1 MSEMFGTASR
11 HRGGVGA
18 DGRPDVPA
26 GVSARQRQD
35 LRQRLRP
42 TRGRIAKAAVGVV
55 AAFVVLNIPQNAS
68 GYTTN
73 LLTLMAITVL
83 PVLSLTILFGYAGQ
97 VSLGQAAFY
106 GLGSYTYAYLTTTHS
121 VSPWLAMVAAVGLS
135 SLVAFVIGRG
145 LLRLRGYYLAMVTAA
160 FGVIV
165 ANVFSNATSVTG
177 GYSGIAGIPS
187 IGVFGFSL
195 GTPERFYY
203 LSIGVA
209 VLALVLVRTLAAGE
223 YGRVLRTMRE
233 SETACAAFGISVSGL
248 KAQVFALSAGLAG
261 FGGCLFAQYT
271 EYISPDNFG
280 PDLSVLLFLGAVIG
294 GLASPWGA
302 LLGAGY
308 VILLPELVS
317 GHSDYEIAI
326 TGVITIV
333 VILLAPAGIA
343 GLARTLG
350 WHVFRRGVR

>member
-1 MSEMFGTASR
+1 MRAMFGTAAR
-11 HRGGVGA
+11 HQAGPGA
-18 DGRPDVPA
+18 DGRADDDRAEPSA
-26 GVSARQRQD
+26 GGPRQRMS
-35 LRQRLRP
+35 RSIRR
-42 TRGRIAKAAVGVV
+42 RAVSTILIII
-55 AAFVVLNIPQNAS
+55 AAFVVLNIPQNTSA
-68 GYTTN
+68 YTTN

-106 GLGSYTYAYLTTTHS
+106 GLGAYTYGYLTAIHH
-121 VSPWLAMVAAVGLS
+121 VSPWLAIVAAVALS
-135 SLVAFVIGRG
+135 SLVAYVIGKG

-165 ANVFSNATSVTG
+165 ANVFSNATAVTG
-177 GYSGIAGIPS
+177 GYSGIAGIPAL
-187 IGVFGFSL
+187 GGFGFDF
-195 GTPERFYY
+195 GTPVRFYY

-209 VLALVLVRTLAAGE
+209 LLALVLVRRLASGE

-233 SETACAAFGISVSGL
+233 SETACAAFGVSVSGL
-248 KAQVFALSAGLAG
+248 KAKVFALSAGIAG

-271 EYISPDNFG
+271 QYVSPDNFG
-280 PDLSVLLFLGAVIG
+280 PDLSIMLFLGAVIG
-294 GLASPWGA
+294 GLASAWGA

-317 GHSDYEIAI
+317 GHSSYEIAI

-333 VILLAPAGIA
+333 VILLAPSGIA
-343 GLARTLG
+343 GLTRTLG
-350 WHVFRRGVR
+350 WRIFRRGVR